1 MNEAPPLIEVQ
12 RLCKTVRDATGELP
26 ILRDVSFA
34 LAQRQTA
41 AIVGASG
48 SGKSTLLSLIA
59 GLDVPSSGTV
69 RIAGQDLFAVD
80 EDARAAIRARRL
92 SFVFQ
97 NFQLVGDITALKNV
111 MLPLMIKG
119 LSANVCKN
127 QATKLLKHVNLLH
140 RAHKYPNELSG
151 GEQQRAAMARA
162 LAHNPNLLLCDEP
175 TGSLD
180 EYSSDV
186 IWGLLRSAKEFL
198 GICIVVVTHKV
209 PSSLRV
215 PYRHFVIEDGH
226 LREIL

>member
-1 MNEAPPLIEVQ
+1 MQKIISASGLCLGYENEQNLI
-12 RLCKTVRDATGELP
+12 TDAKFDIYSDDFVFITG
-26 ILRDVSFA
+26 
-34 LAQRQTA
+34 Q
-41 AIVGASG
+41 SG
-48 SGKSTLLSLIA
+48 SGKSTLLKSFYGQMKPSAGSLNVCLTDMTDITQQN
-59 GLDVPSSGTV
+59 LDKLRQ
-69 RIAGQDLFAVD
+69 RIGV
-80 EDARAAIRARRL
+80 
-92 SFVFQ
+92 VFQ
-97 NFQLVGDITALKNV
+97 NYRLISEWNIEKNV

-198 GICIVVVTHKV
+198 CTCIVVVTHKV

-226 LREIL
+226 VHEIL

>member
-1 MNEAPPLIEVQ
+1 MQKIISASGLCLGYENEQNLI
-12 RLCKTVRDATGELP
+12 TDAKFDIYSDDFVFITG
-26 ILRDVSFA
+26 
-34 LAQRQTA
+34 Q
-41 AIVGASG
+41 SG
-48 SGKSTLLSLIA
+48 SGKSTLLKSFYGQMKPSAGSLSVCLTDMTDITQQN
-59 GLDVPSSGTV
+59 LDKLRQ
-69 RIAGQDLFAVD
+69 RIGV
-80 EDARAAIRARRL
+80 
-92 SFVFQ
+92 VFQ
-97 NFQLVGDITALKNV
+97 NYRLISEWNIEKNV

-198 GICIVVVTHKV
+198 GTCIVVVTHKV

-226 LREIL
+226 VHEIL

>member
-1 MNEAPPLIEVQ
+1 MQKIISASGLCLGYENEQNLI
-12 RLCKTVRDATGELP
+12 TDAKFDIYSDDFVFITG
-26 ILRDVSFA
+26 
-34 LAQRQTA
+34 Q
-41 AIVGASG
+41 SG
-48 SGKSTLLSLIA
+48 SGKSTLLKSFYGQMKPSAGSLSVCLTDMTDITQQN
-59 GLDVPSSGTV
+59 LDKLRQ
-69 RIAGQDLFAVD
+69 RIGV
-80 EDARAAIRARRL
+80 
-92 SFVFQ
+92 VFQ
-97 NFQLVGDITALKNV
+97 NYRLISEWNIEKNV

-140 RAHKYPNELSG
+140 RAHKYPNELRG

-198 GICIVVVTHKV
+198 GTCIVVVTHKV

-226 LREIL
+226 VHEIL